1 MRFRTVCLSAIFALT
16 ALLAQA
22 QGISQQYLD
31 YIERYKEMAVD
42 QMVRYK
48 IPASITLAQG
58 LLESGAGT
66 STLARKANNHFGIKC
81 GKAWKGPYV
90 LQDDDARNER
100 FRKYRSVEESYE
112 DHSRFLQQARYSSL
126 FKLSMKDYK
135 GWAKGLKRCGY
146 AMGRYDAYV
155 NIAGG
160 LKMNE
165 PALDLALIMA
175 LASSFKNR
183 AADPGM
189 MIFGE
194 VGLAGEVRAVSQA
207 AQRVAEAVKMGF
219 SSCMLPKANLEKLKE
234 EKRIRLIGVSNVR
247 EAIGYLNT

>member
-1 MRFRTVCLSAIFALT
+1 
-16 ALLAQA
+16 
-22 QGISQQYLD
+22 
-31 YIERYKEMAVD
+31 
-42 QMVRYK
+42 
-48 IPASITLAQG
+48 
-58 LLESGAGT
+58 
-66 STLARKANNHFGIKC
+66 
-81 GKAWKGPYV
+81 
-90 LQDDDARNER
+90 
-100 FRKYRSVEESYE
+100 
-112 DHSRFLQQARYSSL
+112 
-126 FKLSMKDYK
+126 
-135 GWAKGLKRCGY
+135 
-146 AMGRYDAYV
+146 
-155 NIAGG
+155 
-160 LKMNE
+160 
-165 PALDLALIMA
+165 MA